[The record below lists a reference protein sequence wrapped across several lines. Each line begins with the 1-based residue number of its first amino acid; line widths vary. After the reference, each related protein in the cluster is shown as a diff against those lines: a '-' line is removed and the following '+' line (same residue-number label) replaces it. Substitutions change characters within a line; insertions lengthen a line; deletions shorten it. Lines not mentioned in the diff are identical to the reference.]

1 MNVVKKI
8 YQYADPNLE
17 LVGWMGFFGFPAY
30 FYIWSYVY
38 PQPYENGPLRFFCAL
53 ILLGLALRKHVPAS
67 LKRYLP
73 YYYLATITICLPF
86 FFSFMMFMNEWST
99 VWAMS
104 FMSSIF
110 LHILLVH
117 ETRVMLLQA
126 IGSIIVAYLL
136 SYGLGHAP
144 SKVETEVI
152 VIWPYIPI
160 FLFTYVFGNLF
171 YFRNQVEHESKVS
184 IAKSFGAGIAHEMR
198 NPLSALKASI
208 DVLDSS
214 LPSIKTIQGDKAE
227 IDKVDVERMKE
238 VLVGADEVIRNGN
251 EAIDLLLTSID
262 QSRVSHSTFRS
273 YSVEQIVRESL
284 SSFSYPSE
292 HAKQVV
298 SLHVEEDYD
307 YFGSDTLLKYA
318 LYNLLKNSLY
328 YQNGEEFKIAI
339 SINKQG
345 EYNYLYFEDNGIG
358 IDKDKLGYVF
368 KDFYTSGKSSSYGL
382 GLPFCKRVMQAFG
395 GKIKCESELGQWTR
409 FTLKFPQY
417 ESQQVSTIK
426 QEILRTKT
434 ILYIGNDATVQ
445 RKLNEFTFYTG
456 ALCDVVDF
464 DQARGKEE
472 FEFEYDLILLDLE
485 TCSEQE
491 YLMLEPKLHFTEAKI
506 VMLYAQDGKYH
517 NRFSRFLTFYPKEK
531 ALFFADVTKSVDA
544 LMFGSIEPNRNL
556 IPKQE
561 SSVSGKRILIA
572 DDNESM
578 RKLTSILLNKQ
589 GYQVSQAG
597 DGNEVL
603 NVLNSESVDL
613 ILMDLEMPMLD
624 GLETTIVIRESE
636 EGYANVPI
644 LGHTGDNRKETLTKI
659 EQVGMN
665 GYLIKP
671 VDKVRLLDKVSDYI

>member
-298 SLHVEEDYD
+298 SLQVEEDYD

>member
-30 FYIWSYVY
+30 FYIWSYMY
-38 PQPYENGPLRFFCAL
+38 PQPYENAPLRFFCAL
-53 ILLGLALRKHVPAS
+53 LLLGLALRKYTPPP

-73 YYYLATITICLPF
+73 YYYLVTITICLPF

-110 LHILLVH
+110 LHVLLVH

-126 IGSIIVAYLL
+126 MIAIVAAYLF
-136 SYGLGHAP
+136 SYGLEHAP
-144 SKVETEVI
+144 AKVETEVV

-198 NPLSALKASI
+198 NPLSALKASV

-214 LPSIKTIQGDKAE
+214 LPSIKTIKGDKAE
-227 IDKVDVERMKE
+227 IDKQDIERMKE
-238 VLVGADEVIRNGN
+238 VLSGADEVIRNGN

-273 YSVEQIVRESL
+273 YSVEKIARESL
-284 SSFSYPSE
+284 ASFSYPSD

-298 SLHVEEDYD
+298 NLHVESDFD

-339 SINKQG
+339 TIRSDH
-345 EYNYLYFEDNGIG
+345 EFNYLYFEDNGIG
-358 IDKDKLGYVF
+358 IEKDKLEFVF

-382 GLPFCKRVMQAFG
+382 GLPFCKRVMHAFG
-395 GKIKCESELGQWTR
+395 GRIKCESVLGEWTR
-409 FTLKFPQY
+409 FTLKFPRY
-417 ESQQVSTIK
+417 ESQKVTSIK
-426 QEILRTKT
+426 QDILRTKSM
-434 ILYIGNDATVQ
+434 LYVGDDVAVK

-464 DQARGKEE
+464 EQARAKEE

-491 YLMLEPKLHFTEAKI
+491 YLMLESKLHFTEAKI
-506 VMLYAQDGKYH
+506 VMLFAHDGQYH

-531 ALFFADVTKSVDA
+531 AQFLLDVTQSVDS
-544 LMFGSIEPNRNL
+544 LMFGNVEPNRNL
-556 IPKQE
+556 IPKKAPA
-561 SSVSGKRILIA
+561 VVGKRILIA

-578 RKLTSILLNKQ
+578 RQLTTILLNKQ

-603 NVLNSESVDL
+603 SVLSSEQVDL

-624 GLETTIVIRESE
+624 GLETTTLIRESE
-636 EGYANVPI
+636 EVYANVPI

-659 EQVGMN
+659 DQAGMN

-671 VDKVRLLDKVSDYI
+671 VDKVKLLDKVADYI